1 MRWIHRVRL
10 YPTGSQ
16 VERLHFM
23 LDVTRQTYNA
33 LLEERRYA
41 WRARRIAVTS
51 AAQYAEITALRR
63 EDARFRAVY
72 RECVDAVLHRLDLAY
87 EAFFRRVKRGETA
100 GFPRYKAASR
110 WRQLTFPHGSRA
122 LKFNATQSR
131 VRIPGVGT
139 VGVRKGRPVPAFG
152 RAFVSEKNGRWYALF
167 ECTRDPAPLPSTGH
181 IIGVDRGVHVL
192 AATSDGELLANGKYG
207 ERLRRVVRGHQRALE
222 AATERDEQGRCINR
236 DDPKRMTLVRRL
248 ARAKEREA
256 NARLDHAHKAAL
268 RLIRSADVIGLE
280 DLNVSQMTRSAKG
293 TVASPGRNVAAKAG
307 LNRAMLD
314 AGFGLLRRLIG
325 EKAAYAARRVIEVD
339 PKFSSQTCRHCR
351 HVSGKSRRRR
361 RFRCV
366 ACGWSAHA
374 DVAAA
379 LEICRRAEIPCSGSR
394 GNGLE
399 GWVEL
404 TPRLKHGIRQDQ
416 KLSHDG
422 GYHNH
427 PRLSGQGE
435 PICKRLQ
442 LWIVAYCC
450 EGRIEEGFSQ
460 TRVACSTDRAATSD
474 RGSRLQCP
482 GRESGVRRD
491 RLRTAKTIESRQL
504 GQDQRRGGVAD
515 PLDGGQQVVPYFK
528 ARMPIDVVS
537 NRTLDFG
544 DFTTQIRDDRFDR
557 RGDLQR

>member
-1 MRWIHRVRL
+1 MRWMNRVRL
-10 YPTGSQ
+10 YPTDSQ

-41 WRARRIAVTS
+41 WTARRIAVTS

-63 EDARFRAVY
+63 EDARFGAVY

-87 EAFFRRVKRGETA
+87 EAFFRRVKRGETP

-139 VGVRKGRPVPAFG
+139 VGVRKGRLVPAFG
-152 RAFVSEKNGRWYALF
+152 RAFVYEKNGRWYALF

-222 AATERDEQGRCINR
+222 TATERDEQGRCINR
-236 DDPKRMTLVRRL
+236 SDAKRMTLVRRL

-351 HVSGKSRRRR
+351 HVSAKSRRRR

-379 LEICRRAEIPCSGSR
+379 LEICRRAE
-394 GNGLE
+394 L
-399 GWVEL
+399 
-404 TPRLKHGIRQDQ
+404 
-416 KLSHDG
+416 
-422 GYHNH
+422 
-427 PRLSGQGE
+427 
-435 PICKRLQ
+435 
-442 LWIVAYCC
+442 
-450 EGRIEEGFSQ
+450 
-460 TRVACSTDRAATSD
+460 
-474 RGSRLQCP
+474 
-482 GRESGVRRD
+482 
-491 RLRTAKTIESRQL
+491 RLRAC
-504 GQDQRRGGVAD
+504 
-515 PLDGGQQVVPYFK
+515 
-528 ARMPIDVVS
+528 
-537 NRTLDFG
+537 
-544 DFTTQIRDDRFDR
+544 
-557 RGDLQR
+557 